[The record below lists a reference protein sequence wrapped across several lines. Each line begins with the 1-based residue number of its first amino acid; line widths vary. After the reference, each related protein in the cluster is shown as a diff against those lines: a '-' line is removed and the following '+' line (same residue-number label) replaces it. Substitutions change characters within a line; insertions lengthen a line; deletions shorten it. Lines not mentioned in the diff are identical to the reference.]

1 MIIKVMKKILD
12 TIREMITIIVI
23 SFISFIALIV
33 LLFLIVLMYIQ
44 YFIEDKVKWIYKKFS
59 TS

>member
-44 YFIEDKVKWIYKKFS
+44 YFIEDKLKWIYKKF
-59 TS
+59 